1 MSRRASPH
9 SVRVAAPAKINL
21 GLEIVGRRDD
31 GYHEIATIL
40 QAIRLH
46 DQLTLEPADGIRSTG
61 PLPDIP
67 DGENLA
73 LRALRLLSERTGGDR
88 GAWLDLRKSIPAA
101 AGLGGA
107 SADAAAALLAA
118 RDLWRLAIGDEALAG
133 IAAEL
138 GSDVP
143 FFLHGGTALATGRG
157 ERLAPLPTPA
167 FTAVVVCPKIRIPRK
182 TATLYGALRPDDFSD
197 GARVL
202 AQADRLRAGLP
213 PDPDLLG
220 NAFARALYGLRPEL
234 ADLPPLMRAHGAVHP
249 AISGAGPSHY
259 ALFEDP
265 EEAVAVAQR
274 LEPAMGNAAEIVVAA
289 SRQEPVRIT
298 ITSRRTVSG

>member
-1 MSRRASPH
+1 L
-9 SVRVAAPAKINL
+9 V
-21 GLEIVGRRDD
+21 
-31 GYHEIATIL
+31 
-40 QAIRLH
+40 
-46 DQLTLEPADGIRSTG
+46 
-61 PLPDIP
+61 
-67 DGENLA
+67 
-73 LRALRLLSERTGGDR
+73 
-88 GAWLDLRKSIPAA
+88 
-101 AGLGGA
+101 
-107 SADAAAALLAA
+107 
-118 RDLWRLAIGDEALAG
+118 G
-133 IAAEL
+133 IAAGL

-167 FTAVVVCPKIRIPRK
+167 FTAVVVYPKIRIPRK

-213 PDPDLLG
+213 PDPICSATPSPVPST
-220 NAFARALYGLRPEL
+220 AFARKL
-234 ADLPPLMRAHGAVHP
+234 ADLPPLMRANGAAHP

-274 LEPAMGNAAEIVVAA
+274 LEPCDGQRGRDRRRGHPGKNPFGSPSRAVVRSRVEAPFPAAPRAPPPPWHRARDRGKGPAQREVEATTRV
-289 SRQEPVRIT
+289 SR
-298 ITSRRTVSG
+298 